1 MERCLLYVQYCH
13 INCTVQCDITVEATA
28 SCTSTA
34 QYCLFLLKQSL
45 ASDREVT
52 VQSAAG
58 VSCEDNELY
67 FDNLPHCHRLNFP
80 TVSFKFES

>member
-1 MERCLLYVQYCH
+1 MYSIVVQNVQYDY
-13 INCTVQCDITVEATA
+13 IVLKATA

-34 QYCLFLLKQSL
+34 QYCLFFLKQSL
-45 ASDREVT
+45 ASDREVS

-67 FDNLPHCHRLNFP
+67 FDNLPHSQRLTSP
-80 TVSFKFES
+80 TMSFKFKS